1 MANGTFCYLVLI
13 IAVVK
18 SRNRNMMTFMIT
30 IKAIMTVR
38 EMTWLTCSDFKM
50 KVHLCQNISIA
61 SGQKVRFWR

>member
-1 MANGTFCYLVLI
+1 MANGTFCYLVSI

-38 EMTWLTCSDFKM
+38 EMTWLTC
-50 KVHLCQNISIA
+50 
-61 SGQKVRFWR
+61 